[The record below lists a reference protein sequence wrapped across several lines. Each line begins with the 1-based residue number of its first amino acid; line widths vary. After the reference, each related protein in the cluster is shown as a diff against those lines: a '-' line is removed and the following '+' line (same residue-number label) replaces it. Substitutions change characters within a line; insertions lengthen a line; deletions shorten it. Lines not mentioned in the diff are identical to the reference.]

1 MADLKARLIRGDRFS
16 SEDTIE
22 TQFNYTG
29 AVYSCDQ
36 HIELVSGVA
45 VTHGGGASATTPLHY
60 KAIERDADSDGNID
74 YSSSEM
80 QVVQAEKGTSVI
92 KVCASVILKSEED
105 AWQTAYE
112 AWKAE
117 NMVTITLDDGTETIV
132 YKNVAP
138 ADSEEEAGTP
148 DTPAPLTPT
157 VYKSGEIT
165 LEWTDDTFV

>member
-16 SEDTIE
+16 AEDTLEIQL
-22 TQFNYTG
+22 TYTG
-29 AVYSCDQ
+29 EAHSCDQ
-36 HIELVSGVA
+36 YIELVSGVA

-60 KAIERDADSDGNID
+60 KAIERDADGDGNID

-80 QVVQAEKGTSVI
+80 AVVQAEKGTSVI
-92 KVCASVILKSEED
+92 KVCAEVVLKSEED
-105 AWQTAYE
+105 AWQAEYD
-112 AWKAE
+112 AWEKE

-132 YKNVAP
+132 YKNVA

-148 DTPAPLTPT
+148 NAPTPPTPT

-165 LEWTDDTFV
+165 LEWSDDSFV